1 MTRTSAHIAKL
12 RAHAADTRY
21 FLSNPLKPQR
31 ERAVCRAFLRT
42 IGLRFTDTE
51 IIAPCEEPA
60 DVCFRDARF
69 QVRDLLMGRRRG
81 NEWKQ
86 RQTRWNNARRVSETL
101 EPVTWPK
108 PMRRFELVNAVT
120 EALES
125 KSTKYGPSG
134 CAKTDALVY
143 ADITGTRFLMRRSMV
158 QDLTGLDRQGWRS
171 VSVLFPP
178 HGIVL
183 LARDTA
189 PEFLRQL
196 VGKVRK
202 AWHKPDGLFDTP
214 SASNPT
220 PNTDARR
227 GSTRRLA

>member
-1 MTRTSAHIAKL
+1 MPRTSAHIAKL
-12 RAHAADTRY
+12 RAHAGDTLY

-31 ERAVCRAFLRT
+31 ERAVCRAFLRSV
-42 IGLRFTDTE
+42 GLRFTEAE
-51 IIAPCEEPA
+51 IVAPCEEPT
-60 DVCFRDARF
+60 DVCFRHARF

-81 NEWKQ
+81 DEWKQ
-86 RQTRWNNARRVSETL
+86 RQAKWNKARRVSDTSES
-101 EPVTWPK
+101 VTWPK

-125 KSTKYGPSG
+125 KSKKYGLSG
-134 CAKTDALVY
+134 CAKTDALIY
-143 ADITGTRFLMRRSMV
+143 ADITGTRFLMRRSV
-158 QDLTGLDRQGWRS
+158 AQDLTLLESQGWRS

-178 HGIVL
+178 YGIVL
-183 LARDTA
+183 MTRDTA
-189 PEFLRQL
+189 PEFLRHL

-202 AWHKPDGLFDTP
+202 AWRKPDGLFDAP

-227 GSTRRLA
+227 SGARRLA

>member
-1 MTRTSAHIAKL
+1 MPRTPAHVTKL
-12 RAHAADTRY
+12 RAHAADSLY
-21 FLSNPLKPQR
+21 FLSNPLKPER
-31 ERAVCRAFLRT
+31 ERSVCRAFLRT
-42 IGLRFTDTE
+42 IGSRFTEAE

-69 QVRDLLMGRRRG
+69 QVRDLLLGRPRG
-81 NEWKQ
+81 DEWKQ
-86 RQTRWNNARRVSETL
+86 RQTKWNKALRVSDTL
-101 EPVTWPK
+101 EPVTWPR
-108 PMRRFELVNAVT
+108 PMRRSELVDAVT
-120 EALES
+120 IALES
-125 KSTKYGPSG
+125 KSKNYGLSG

-143 ADITGTRFLMRRSMV
+143 ADITGTRFLMRRSV
-158 QDLTGLDRQGWRS
+158 AQDLTHLEKQGWRS

-178 HGIVL
+178 YGTVL

-189 PEFLRQL
+189 PDFLRQL

-202 AWHKPDGLFDTP
+202 AWRRPDGLFDAP

-227 GSTRRLA
+227 SGARRLA